1 LQRYSR
7 DRGRRIVPTSAAGRL
22 VLHFEASSKPLSSR
36 AVARQYFG
44 TDGVRGV
51 VGETLTSDLV
61 ERLGKA
67 AAVWCG
73 RGRVFV
79 GRDTRASG
87 PELEDAF
94 ADGVASAGGTAVL
107 AGVLPTP
114 AVALL
119 GLDLAAVI
127 SASHNPPEY
136 NGVKFFDRD
145 GRKLTDAAE
154 EEIEALLDAPAPGHG
169 EIDRVEVASDSY
181 LEHVLERFGADLT
194 GLRIAVDC
202 ANGAYAG
209 LAPQAFEQLGAEV
222 TAIGNEPDGTNIN
235 VGCGATDLRA
245 LAAVVREGSFDLGIA
260 FDGDGD
266 RMLAVDERGEPV
278 DGDQILAVLTLD
290 LGVETVA
297 VTTMTN
303 LGFHRLMEERGI
315 RVVVT
320 DVGDRY
326 VLEALR
332 REELLLG
339 GEQSGHLIW
348 LEGHVTG
355 DGLVAGLLLCRALRG
370 RPLSDAI
377 AVMPRFPQVM
387 QNLPRAAR
395 GPLPEALLEAV
406 EDANAELDGEGRVL
420 VRPSGTEPVVRVLAE
435 AETAEAAQ
443 DLCARIAAL
452 VTHELG

>member
-1 LQRYSR
+1 M
-7 DRGRRIVPTSAAGRL
+7 
-22 VLHFEASSKPLSSR
+22 
-36 AVARQYFG
+36 AREYFG

-51 VGETLTSDLV
+51 VGETLTEDLV

-67 AAVWCG
+67 AAAWCG
-73 RGRVFV
+73 RGRVFI

-87 PELEDAF
+87 PDLENAF
-94 ADGVASAGGTAVL
+94 ASGVASAGGSAVV

-136 NGVKFFDRD
+136 NGVKLFDRD

-154 EEIEALLDAPAPGHG
+154 EEIEALLDSPRPGGG
-169 EIDRVEVASDSY
+169 EIDRVEVAADSY
-181 LEHVLERFGADLT
+181 LEHVLERFGTDLR

-202 ANGAYAG
+202 ANGSYAG

-222 TAIGNEPDGTNIN
+222 TAIGNDPDGTNIN

-245 LAAVVREGSFDLGIA
+245 LATVVREGSFDLGIA

-266 RMLAVDERGEPV
+266 RMLAVDERGAPV
-278 DGDQILAVLTLD
+278 DGDQILAVLALD
-290 LGVETVA
+290 RGVDGVA

-332 REELLLG
+332 REGMVLG

-348 LEGHVTG
+348 LDGHVTG
-355 DGLVAGLLLCRALRG
+355 DGLVAALLLCRALRG
-370 RPLSDAI
+370 RRLSEAVAI
-377 AVMPRFPQVM
+377 MPRFSQVTR
-387 QNLPRAAR
+387 NLPRAGR
-395 GPLPEALLEAV
+395 GPLPERLVEAV
-406 EDANAELDGEGRVL
+406 AEMNAELNGTGRVL
-420 VRPSGTEPVVRVLAE
+420 VRPSGTEPVVRLLAE
-435 AETAEAAQ
+435 AEAPEVAAA
-443 DLCARIAAL
+443 LCARIAAL
-452 VTHELG
+452 VTDELG